1 MPRRAKMPL
10 RSPLICDEK
19 LWRGSRKPLKA
30 VGISSISFNI
40 HFCLPNDIYD
50 WRVCQVENGAP
61 HSDAGSLA
69 AYHIAL
75 CTFFG
80 WLPAPVYSENGS
92 LAHEPRRFLFRF
104 YKTAEATAADGR
116 RRQQTSGSRQ
126 AIPGEES
133 RRGRYLGLQSRARRS
148 AATSGSHPSARGPVC
163 AR

>member
-50 WRVCQVENGAP
+50 WRVCQVENGAL
-61 HSDAGSLA
+61 HSGAGSLA

-92 LAHEPRRFLFRF
+92 LAHEPRRFLFYFQEKPQRRPQQMAVDVSKHLDRAKRF
-104 YKTAEATAADGR
+104 LEKNRVEDAISAYKAVLDEAPQHQEAT
-116 RRQQTSGSRQ
+116 Q
-126 AIPGEES
+126 A
-133 RRGRYLGLQSRARRS
+133 L
-148 AATSGSHPSARGPVC
+148 
-163 AR
+163 